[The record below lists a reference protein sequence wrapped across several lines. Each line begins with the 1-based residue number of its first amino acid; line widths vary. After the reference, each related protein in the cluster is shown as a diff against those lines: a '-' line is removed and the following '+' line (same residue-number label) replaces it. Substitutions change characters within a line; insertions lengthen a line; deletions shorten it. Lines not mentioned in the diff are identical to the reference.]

1 MCYNSV
7 TIHTIY
13 ILFQTFKLNYLITP
27 IPDIFLGEAKRM
39 KNSMWKKALVL
50 GIVLLF
56 IGTSIVPITGMA
68 ENNNKPI
75 LLEKQIGSCGDILFE
90 RLIVKLMEL
99 VRMSALSAAIIK
111 DNEVVW
117 AKGYGLYDR
126 GNTKEADDYTIF
138 LMASISKTFTATAIM
153 QLYERGFFDL
163 DDDVNEYLP
172 FSLRNPIYSDTPIT
186 FRMLLSHRSGLATE
200 PDYPRPTFI
209 RMVPGGLEM
218 VDYPDPFLREYL
230 IPGGIHYKPQ
240 VWTDSRPGEKMHYA
254 NIGYAVLGYLV
265 ELISDQPFEEYCREH
280 IFEPLGMYNSS
291 FRVANLNVSRLAVPY
306 DFQSGEYYPYMHYDT
321 VDYPA
326 SGLRASA
333 LDLSHFLIAHMN
345 GGVYNGARILEE
357 ETVDQ
362 MHSPENGSRYGL
374 GWQIWEKSTGTYV
387 GHSGGMHGVAT
398 KMIFRQSDNVG
409 IIFFINERVWNYR
422 EQFAFSSIERLLFWK
437 ANGF

>member
-1 MCYNSV
+1 MTKSILRKGLVIGVIATFFCLAFTSTIIHPNIDVEHYEEMPEKLTEIESV
-7 TIHTIY
+7 GANVILERRIDDLIH
-13 ILFQTFKLNYLITP
+13 
-27 IPDIFLGEAKRM
+27 
-39 KNSMWKKALVL
+39 
-50 GIVLLF
+50 
-56 IGTSIVPITGMA
+56 
-68 ENNNKPI
+68 
-75 LLEKQIGSCGDILFE
+75 EKLFE
-90 RLIVKLMEL
+90 RSISRLMKLAHT
-99 VRMSALSAAIIK
+99 SALSAAIIK
-111 DNEVVW
+111 GDDIVW
-117 AKGYGLYDR
+117 TQGFGLYDR
-126 GNTKEADDYTIF
+126 ENNKQTDEETIF
-138 LMASISKTFTATAIM
+138 LVASISKTVTATAVM
-153 QLYERGFFDL
+153 QLHEKGYFDL

-200 PDYPRPTFI
+200 PNYPRPTFI
-209 RMVPGGLEM
+209 RMIPGEL
-218 VDYPDPFLREYL
+218 DLDPFLREYL

-240 VWTDSRPGEKMHYA
+240 VWTDSRPGEEMHYA

-306 DFQSGEYYPYMHYDT
+306 DFQSGGYYPYMHYDT

-326 SGLRASA
+326 SGLRASV
-333 LDLSHFLIAHMN
+333 LDLSRFLIIHMN
-345 GGVYNGARILEE
+345 GGAYNNVRILEE

-362 MHSPENGSRYGL
+362 MHSIQYEDGRRYGL
-374 GWQIWEKSTGTYV
+374 GWQTWEKSTEIYV

-437 ANGF
+437 ASKI